1 MEETKLKIPK
11 SFFENFD
18 TIVKYQNLQ
27 LIRAIC
33 EFKDWGK
40 DRENEIIECFFNGET
55 PEKKIK
61 HSKVEIENEINKP
74 SKPKRLVKKKSTNH
88 VSEKIIFIQKPIEIE
103 GKKYLLEDPTNNLY
117 DNSNNFVGIFYKDS
131 NGIGK
136 INTRSQEN

>member
-1 MEETKLKIPK
+1 MESPKLKIPK
-11 SFFENFD
+11 SFFDNFD

>member
-11 SFFENFD
+11 SFFDNFD